1 VTVSAAALTV
11 RALGLVPYREGLRL
25 QDECVR
31 ARADGETGDTLLL
44 LEHPPVLTAGRGTGE
59 GSLKA
64 DAATLART
72 GLEVVPVSRGGD
84 VTWHGPG
91 QLVGYP
97 VCDLAAR
104 GHDLHRFL
112 RGLEQGL
119 LDALGRWGIDAHRSE
134 GRTGVWVGERKL
146 ASIGIAV
153 RRWVSYHGFALNV
166 RPDLGHFDL
175 IHPCG
180 LKGVRM
186 TSMAELLGGACPSW
200 TEVLA
205 AVSADVAAALGYDTV
220 RGSVMPARLE
230 DARWS
235 DAALGNEHRGAGV
248 ERPLADAA
256 DAHETDRAAH
266 RTGGH
271 AA

>member
-1 VTVSAAALTV
+1 MTDPGSSLTV
-11 RALGLVPYREGLRL
+11 RALGLVPYREALRL
-25 QDECVR
+25 QDDLVR
-31 ARADGETGDTLLL
+31 ARADGEAGDTLLL

-64 DAATLART
+64 DPGVLART

-104 GHDLHRFL
+104 GSALPSFL

-119 LDALGRWGIDAHRSE
+119 IDGVKRWGIEAHRSE

-166 RPDLGHFDL
+166 RPDLAHFDL

-180 LKGVRM
+180 LRGVRM
-186 TSMAELLGGACPSW
+186 TSMAELLGSGCPGW
-200 TEVLA
+200 TQVLA
-205 AVSADVAAALGYDTV
+205 AVSADVAAALGYDAV
-220 RGSVMPARLE
+220 RGSLAPDLLVEAN
-230 DARWS
+230 WS
-235 DAALGNEHRGAGV
+235 DTALGGA
-248 ERPLADAA
+248 A
-256 DAHETDRAAH
+256 AHEGAVAAAAPAP
-266 RTGGH
+266 RTGGL

>member
-1 VTVSAAALTV
+1 VNASSPTLTV
-11 RALGLVPYREGLRL
+11 RTLGLVAYREALRMQEEL
-25 QDECVR
+25 VR
-31 ARADGETGDTLLL
+31 ARSQGEIGDTLLL
-44 LEHPPVLTAGRGTGE
+44 LEHPPVLTAGRGTAA

-64 DAATLART
+64 DAQTLSRN

-91 QLVGYP
+91 QLVGYA

-119 LDALGRWGIDAHRSE
+119 LESLKRFHVDAHRIP
-134 GRTGVWVGERKL
+134 GKTGVWVGERKL

-153 RRWVSYHGFALNV
+153 RRWISYHGFALNV
-166 RPDLGHFDL
+166 RPDLAHFEL

-180 LKGVRM
+180 LQGVRM
-186 TSMAELLGGACPSW
+186 TSMAELLGAECPSW
-200 TEVLA
+200 TLALA
-205 AVSADVAAALGYDTV
+205 AVAADVSAALGYEAI
-220 RGSVMPARLE
+220 RGSRTPWAPE
-230 DARWS
+230 SETWS
-235 DAALGNEHRGAGV
+235 DAAMRG
-248 ERPLADAA
+248 ERPGS
-256 DAHETDRAAH
+256 ETAVDLESAAH
-266 RTGGH
+266 RPGGR

>member
-1 VTVSAAALTV
+1 MPVSSSALTV

-31 ARADGETGDTLLL
+31 ARADGETDDTLLL

-64 DAATLART
+64 DAETLARA

-97 VCDLAAR
+97 VCDVAAR
-104 GHDLHRFL
+104 DHDLHRFL

-119 LDALGRWGIDAHRSE
+119 LDSLQRWGIVAHRTA

-166 RPDLGHFDL
+166 RPDLSHFEL

-180 LKGVRM
+180 LQGVRM
-186 TSMAELLGGACPSW
+186 TSMAELLGPACPSW
-200 TEVLA
+200 SEVLTT
-205 AVSADVAAALGYDTV
+205 VSADVATALGYEAV
-220 RGSVMPARLE
+220 RGTLTPSLLDE
-230 DARWS
+230 ARWS
-235 DAALGNEHRGAGV
+235 PTALGRETEANAATRGTAPARNEA
-248 ERPLADAA
+248 
-256 DAHETDRAAH
+256 
-266 RTGGH
+266 
-271 AA
+271 